1 MMNAMLQVMRLLT
14 WVFRWF
20 IFLFEFGVIWPLAT
34 VVLFAALVLW
44 NNGTTPGTL
53 IAQEITRAADSN
65 APGLFTVNDCGVVA
79 ADIVSAGTP
88 RPVLSTCENVKT
100 DAAGYAARWD
110 HEFFVLLKVLW
121 LTLALVFLAMRVVSH
136 GLPRLPAGRLYRMST
151 LPGGINEK

>member
-53 IAQEITRAADSN
+53 IAQEITRVAGSN
-65 APGLFTVNDCGVVA
+65 APGLFTVSDCGVAVA
-79 ADIVSAGTP
+79 DVVPVGSP
-88 RPVLSTCENVKT
+88 RTVLSACEDVTT

-110 HEFFVLLKVLW
+110 HEFFVLLKMLW
-121 LTLALVFLAMRVVSH
+121 LTLALVFLPGRAVSH
-136 GLPRLPAGRLYRMST
+136 GLPRLPTGRRYHMPTPL
-151 LPGGINEK
+151 GDINEK